1 MAGLV
6 CYYNY
11 DNYQYLRVTRDEELG
26 TCICVTSVNNREI
39 TESEYVKLSEDVEC
53 YYLKAV
59 IKGVDLEFLMSYD
72 NKTFMKIG
80 ETLDM
85 RILSDEHVEGNG
97 FTGAMVGMCC
107 QDLQGD
113 GCYADFDWFEYKK
126 KEE

>member
-1 MAGLV
+1 M
-6 CYYNY
+6 
-11 DNYQYLRVTRDEELG
+11 
-26 TCICVTSVNNREI
+26 TSVNNREI

-53 YYLKAV
+53 YYLKAM
-59 IKGVDLEFLMSYD
+59 IRGVNLEFSISYD